1 MCGAIGTLQ
10 SREEPVSFWLLN
22 KMNRCPCVINKTKNS
37 LLDFNL
43 IVHVHLP
50 GTKKPC
56 RSAGNVKK
64 NLFKNNILMSNKML
78 MLFNFLGETLDSLG
92 IGIIDIKGGKVVKI
106 GKSKYYA

>member
-1 MCGAIGTLQ
+1 MI
-10 SREEPVSFWLLN
+10 
-22 KMNRCPCVINKTKNS
+22 
-37 LLDFNL
+37 
-43 IVHVHLP
+43 
-50 GTKKPC
+50 KPC
-56 RSAGNVKK
+56 RSANVKK

>member
-1 MCGAIGTLQ
+1 MHIYL
-10 SREEPVSFWLLN
+10 VL
-22 KMNRCPCVINKTKNS
+22 
-37 LLDFNL
+37 
-43 IVHVHLP
+43 
-50 GTKKPC
+50 KKEMFIMIKPF

-78 MLFNFLGETLDSLG
+78 MLFNILGETLDSLG

>member
-1 MCGAIGTLQ
+1 MSL
-10 SREEPVSFWLLN
+10 WLLN
-22 KMNRCPCVINKTKNS
+22 KMNKCPCVINKTKNS

-43 IVHVHLP
+43 IVQLHLP

>member
-1 MCGAIGTLQ
+1 MI
-10 SREEPVSFWLLN
+10 
-22 KMNRCPCVINKTKNS
+22 
-37 LLDFNL
+37 
-43 IVHVHLP
+43 
-50 GTKKPC
+50 KPC

-106 GKSKYYA
+106 GKSKYYAYVIMLLNNIQIHQVVLVSSFKE

>member
-1 MCGAIGTLQ
+1 MSL
-10 SREEPVSFWLLN
+10 WLLN
-22 KMNRCPCVINKTKNS
+22 KMNKCPCVINKTKNS

-43 IVHVHLP
+43 IVQLHLP

-64 NLFKNNILMSNKML
+64 NFFKNNILMSNKML

>member
-1 MCGAIGTLQ
+1 MI
-10 SREEPVSFWLLN
+10 
-22 KMNRCPCVINKTKNS
+22 
-37 LLDFNL
+37 
-43 IVHVHLP
+43 
-50 GTKKPC
+50 KPC
-56 RSAGNVKK
+56 RSAGNVK

>member
-1 MCGAIGTLQ
+1 MSL
-10 SREEPVSFWLLN
+10 WLLN
-22 KMNRCPCVINKTKNS
+22 KMNKCPCVINKTKNS

-43 IVHVHLP
+43 IVHGHLP
-50 GTKKPC
+50 CTKKPC

>member
-1 MCGAIGTLQ
+1 MCGAIGTLR
-10 SREEPVSFWLLN
+10 SREEPVSLWLLN
-22 KMNRCPCVINKTKNS
+22 KMNKCPCVINKTKNS

-64 NLFKNNILMSNKML
+64 NLFNNNILMSNKML

>member
-10 SREEPVSFWLLN
+10 SREEPVSLWLLN
-22 KMNRCPCVINKTKNS
+22 KMNKCPCVINKTKNS

>member
-1 MCGAIGTLQ
+1 MHIYLVLKK
-10 SREEPVSFWLLN
+10 EMFI
-22 KMNRCPCVINKTKNS
+22 MI
-37 LLDFNL
+37 
-43 IVHVHLP
+43 
-50 GTKKPC
+50 KPC

-106 GKSKYYA
+106 GKSKYYAYVIMLLNNIQIHQVVLVSSFKE

>member
-10 SREEPVSFWLLN
+10 SQEEPVSLWLLN
-22 KMNRCPCVINKTKNS
+22 KMNKCPCVINKTKNS

-43 IVHVHLP
+43 IVHAHLP